1 VIPQISHQLTEKLLS
16 SMPNNKGM
24 IQLNGQNLPLSYME
38 LSKPTGKYVYRIFM
52 RLFNI
57 FSRNG
62 YIRVVGNTCAP
73 GLIFPDI
80 PKELNPKEFIQK
92 ENSCGVLVANVL
104 GIEKFKHATTIPAE
118 PFMLVHIEPSL
129 LTLEDYLNQFSS
141 KYRVRAHKVLK
152 NSQSIDFKTLNN
164 LPSNDWISQCGKLLY
179 HSLQNKTIAIG
190 QNLSELIHCY
200 QKTLNNEFK
209 VHGYFLEGQLVGFIS
224 FIEEENHIHATHLGI
239 DENLPLT
246 YSLYQRM
253 MYDLIHYSI
262 VNKKKTMNIGRTAT
276 EIKSTLGAVP
286 IENSFVLFT
295 KSRILRFLLNL
306 YTNHIHKT
314 QVYILRNP
322 FKTAEVH

>member
-1 VIPQISHQLTEKLLS
+1 MIPQISSKLTEKLHL
-16 SMPNNKGM
+16 SMPNHHGT
-24 IQLNGQNLPLSYME
+24 IQLKGQNFPVSYLE

-52 RLFNI
+52 KLFNL
-57 FSRNG
+57 FSRKG
-62 YIRVVGNTCAP
+62 YVRVVGNACAP

-80 PKELNPKEFIQK
+80 PHDLNPNQIIQI

-104 GIEKFKHATTIPAE
+104 GNEKFSNAATIPAE
-118 PFMLVHIEPSL
+118 PFMLIHLSPELHSL
-129 LTLEDYLNQFSS
+129 KDYFNQFSS
-141 KYRVRAHKVLK
+141 KYRVRAQKVLK
-152 NSQSIDFKTLNN
+152 NSHAIEFKTLNN

-200 QKTLNNEFK
+200 QKTLGSQFK
-209 VHGYFLEGQLVGFIS
+209 VHGYFLEGHLVGFIS

-253 MYDLIHYSI
+253 MYDLIEYSI
-262 VNKKKTMNIGRTAT
+262 INKKKTINIGRTAT

-295 KSRILRFLLNL
+295 KSRSLRFFLNF
-306 YTNHIHKT
+306 YTKNIHKAPNY
-314 QVYILRNP
+314 VIRNP
-322 FKTAEVH
+322 FKAAEVH